1 MRIQEPNN
9 YKGELGIRGNPF
21 WISTE
26 DVFIV
31 NGEILKADGDFLDV
45 EDHKINEI
53 DKLLKK
59 HSEEA
64 DPEPMKVLKKR
75 TVKNKHIEAES
86 LTDDENDNPNVKE
99 KEKSFWENIFSS
111 PSCCSF
117 R

>member
-86 LTDDENDNPNVKE
+86 LTDDENDNPKVKE